1 MSAERAPVA
10 GADRLPRATPP
21 ESVAAVALAR
31 GLRSAL
37 RRAERLC
44 HALTGDLA
52 RADDAGA
59 LRRAGEVLKVQLA
72 AVPPGVDRVVLA
84 FPWAPEE
91 AIEVPLQ
98 RDLSPRANVER
109 LFRRARGLE
118 LARAEIARRLAAAQ
132 DRLATLLAL
141 QARSES
147 LLSALAV
154 TPAQPASSDGVSLP
168 SLLRAARGLGVRFA
182 EAAAIASPPR
192 RAPPAKP
199 LPVGVQRFAT
209 AHGVELL
216 VGRHASANDALVTR
230 LSRGGDVWLHRKD
243 HAGAHGLLRCGGG
256 GRRKG
261 VQEPAPPAADLR
273 EAAMLVAWLSG
284 VGRDEAADITWTHA
298 RHVQKGKGL
307 PAGAVY
313 VRLERVTRVV
323 VDRAMIDAL
332 YARREA
338 AAGGVVRV

>member
-1 MSAERAPVA
+1 MSAERAGKSPGEQPQNA
-10 GADRLPRATPP
+10 ATPQR
-21 ESVAAVALAR
+21 AATVALGR
-31 GLRSAL
+31 GLRVAC

-44 HALTGDLA
+44 RALEADLA

-72 AVPPGVDRVVLA
+72 AVPSGADRVVLA
-84 FPWAPEE
+84 FPWAPDE

-118 LARAEIARRLAAAQ
+118 QARAEIAARFAAAEV
-132 DRLATLLAL
+132 RRAALLELLA
-141 QARSES
+141 QTEA
-147 LLSALAV
+147 LLSAPEADGEPAAPKSGTTV
-154 TPAQPASSDGVSLP
+154 TTLM
-168 SLLRAARGLGVRFA
+168 RAARGLGVRLA
-182 EAAAIASPPR
+182 DAAAIIAPKPR

-199 LPVGVQRFAT
+199 LPDGVQRFST
-209 AHGVELL
+209 AQGVEML
-216 VGRHASANDALVTR
+216 VGRHARANDALVTR

-256 GRRKG
+256 ARRKG
-261 VQEPAPPAADLR
+261 APEPAPPAADLR

-298 RHVQKGKGL
+298 RHVHKGKGL

-313 VRLERVTRVV
+313 VRVERVTRVV
-323 VDRAMIDAL
+323 VDRATIDAL

-338 AAGGVVRV
+338 AG